1 MTREQILRI
10 MAGFF
15 VLLSLGLG
23 ADGSPIF
30 HHSNWLWFT
39 AFVGLN
45 LFRSGFTKFCLP
57 EKILTAMSIGKPC
70 NWSAEDSNNS

>member
-10 MAGFF
+10 LAGTM

-23 ADGSPIF
+23 VAGSPIF
-30 HHSNWLWFT
+30 HHANWLWLT

-45 LFRSGFTKFCLP
+45 LFQSGFTRFCLP
-57 EKILTAMSIGKPC
+57 EVMLKKFNIGKPC
-70 NWSAEDSNNS
+70 NWSGE